1 MTTGLG
7 AIDVSQPEPAEA
19 VSAATGSTV
28 ADFAFDF
35 SGSAVAINQTVS
47 IVYNGGV
54 VVLEG
59 AGPPGTQLVVDQAE
73 LIDSEKVITGA
84 HAGGGIPALDI
95 PLLIDRFRAGT
106 FELDTLVNHQL
117 SLEEGNAGFDLMTRG
132 EARRSMIV
140 FGA

>member
-19 VSAATGSTV
+19 VSAAAGSTV

-47 IVYNGGV
+47 IVHNGGV

-59 AGPPGTQLVVDQAE
+59 AGPPAHNSW
-73 LIDSEKVITGA
+73 LI
-84 HAGGGIPALDI
+84 
-95 PLLIDRFRAGT
+95 
-106 FELDTLVNHQL
+106 
-117 SLEEGNAGFDLMTRG
+117 
-132 EARRSMIV
+132 RRN
-140 FGA
+140 

>member
-1 MTTGLG
+1 M
-7 AIDVSQPEPAEA
+7 
-19 VSAATGSTV
+19 
-28 ADFAFDF
+28 
-35 SGSAVAINQTVS
+35 
-47 IVYNGGV
+47 
-54 VVLEG
+54 
-59 AGPPGTQLVVDQAE
+59 
-73 LIDSEKVITGA
+73 IDSEKVITGA
-84 HAGGGIPALDI
+84 HACGGIPALDI